1 MKQTSGVIEAKIE
14 TTSGR
19 RWWAT
24 HTYVDATY
32 TYIYMHLYVYMCA
45 CNNVGKIVPNRCGCK
60 GQKRCA
66 AIVASAAGD
75 CDQIDRSD
83 IQVAST

>member
-1 MKQTSGVIEAKIE
+1 MKRQAAEG
-14 TTSGR
+14 GGQ
-19 RWWAT
+19 
-24 HTYVDATY
+24 
-32 TYIYMHLYVYMCA
+32 YIHMWMQHIHLYMHLYVYMCA
-45 CNNVGKIVPNRCGCK
+45 CNNVGKIAPNRCGCK

-83 IQVAST
+83 ILVAST